1 MINIWIASLYT
12 IFSLFLFI
20 GATRVNEL
28 NRLIMNIPVTLFTNS
43 VSIADYRDKTSFYF
57 RKEKLERDVNSYFE
71 QSTSNRSIDYSV
83 EFTYFKNDGL
93 TYCVD
98 DKCQG
103 VKVTLSSNYF
113 LSYEYERSMTYVIG
127 EAR

>member
-1 MINIWIASLYT
+1 MINMWIASIYT

-28 NRLIMNIPVTLFTNS
+28 NRLVMNIPTYIFSNS
-43 VSIADYRDKTSFYF
+43 VSIMDYRDKTSLYF
-57 RKEKLERDVNSYFE
+57 KKDKLERDINSYFE
-71 QSTSNRSIDYSV
+71 QSMSGRSIDYYV
-83 EFTYFKNDGL
+83 DFTYYQSDGL
-93 TYCVD
+93 TYCVS

-113 LSYEYERSMTYVIG
+113 LTYRYEKSMTYVIG
-127 EAR
+127 EVR